1 MARKD
6 YPLLREISNY
16 FFEVSG
22 MYERLVKY
30 FAGLYRYDWY
40 ITPYVIEENEK
51 KNDKILKEFSEALD
65 YFDHAGVKKLC
76 QDVAL

>member
-1 MARKD
+1 
-6 YPLLREISNY
+6 
-16 FFEVSG
+16 